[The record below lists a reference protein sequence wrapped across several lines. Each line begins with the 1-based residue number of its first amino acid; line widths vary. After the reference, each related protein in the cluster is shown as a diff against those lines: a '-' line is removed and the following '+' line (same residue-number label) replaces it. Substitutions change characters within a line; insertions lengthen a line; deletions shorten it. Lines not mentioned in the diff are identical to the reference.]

1 MDAGTNPSTSIA
13 RPPSEGTGTTPPVVS
28 ATLLFEFVTAP
39 TEIPTPPIV
48 TVKDDGDCT
57 TSGVATTP
65 PTSPTGRA
73 GISRSREL
81 EDSGNGG
88 IVDDVLGGTVVVVA
102 GTVDV
107 DDVLG
112 GTVVVVAGT
121 VDVDDVLG
129 GTVVVVA
136 GTVDVDDVGDVGAS
150 TDNDTLKLLV

>member
-1 MDAGTNPSTSIA
+1 
-13 RPPSEGTGTTPPVVS
+13 
-28 ATLLFEFVTAP
+28 
-39 TEIPTPPIV
+39 
-48 TVKDDGDCT
+48 
-57 TSGVATTP
+57 
-65 PTSPTGRA
+65 
-73 GISRSREL
+73 
-81 EDSGNGG
+81 
-88 IVDDVLGGTVVVVA
+88 
-102 GTVDV
+102 V